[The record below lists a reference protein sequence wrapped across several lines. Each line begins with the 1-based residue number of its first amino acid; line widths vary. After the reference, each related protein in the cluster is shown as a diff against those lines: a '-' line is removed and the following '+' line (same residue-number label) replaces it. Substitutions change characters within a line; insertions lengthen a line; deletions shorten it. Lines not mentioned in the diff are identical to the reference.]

1 MTHAEIDAMP
11 AGPELDALAGMAVG
25 WGPKERALHFC
36 GFCGRES
43 GKSSIHCGDW
53 VLRHVSVSRP
63 ISTDH
68 AAALDALAAV
78 YTGTLTHDAHGWHV
92 KIGDNKTCREY
103 WASGDTAPLA
113 IARALAKLLNQPPT
127 ENQK

>member
-11 AGPELDALAGMAVG
+11 AGPEIDALACAAVK
-25 WGPKERALHFC
+25 WGKCPHRNSLGNWTY
-36 GFCGRES
+36 GF
-43 GKSSIHCGDW
+43 
-53 VLRHVSVSRP
+53 RP

-68 AAALDALAAV
+68 ATALDALAAV

-103 WASGDTAPLA
+103 WASGDTAALA
-113 IARALAKLLNQPPT
+113 IARALAKM
-127 ENQK
+127 EAS